1 MPIRVEPYAV
11 CLLCCA
17 GWPPTPRAA
26 ACLLPPT
33 PARMNDKNFGLAAQ
47 LVDGA
52 YIEQAR
58 QARRVSEQLLKNLLA
73 QRAVP
78 EQPCAA
84 PPLDPAP
91 NPL

>member
-1 MPIRVEPYAV
+1 MPAV
-11 CLLCCA
+11 LRWLA
-17 GWPPTPRAA
+17 SDSRAA